1 MTARTQ
7 VGIST
12 DLVGD
17 LFTIS
22 VWDVA
27 TGNVLTSYK
36 APGSSGGG
44 GGGGGLVVPPHC
56 IDLVRD
62 HYLLCTYQNSPTL
75 HVWNLAKKD
84 HLFAKMIL
92 PGVVTA
98 LAVSGDGAYCLAAIE
113 AKIYIWQISS
123 GHLLNVLE
131 RHYQRVAV
139 VRITADLSRFI
150 SAGDDGLVII
160 WDFARCIVEREDFAV
175 TGGTSSQFEPLRTLH
190 NSSAKINDLHLN
202 DLNGNGGRGHFAVAS
217 EDRCVRVYSLE
228 WGQLL
233 VTVLYDAPVRSVVM
247 DRAERFLFAGL
258 QSGDIIQT
266 ALSDWEAVGRTGT
279 ADKLIDL
286 TTTPATPDAA
296 VEEKEE
302 EEEEEVIEVEGELPS
317 KQEGEPKKKRAK
329 KTTYSSKQS
338 SPTPKVPRAVFS
350 GHTASVTCL
359 AVSIDGLGL
368 LSGSADRSS
377 KLWHIKSRQSM
388 RTCSAAYRGAL
399 SNLLVVPAPGG
410 LFLYDSLEAQMSSLM
425 EPAGQIATDVSLKSA
440 AGGASTSRGQGS
452 SSTAYKVPLFLNSTS
467 SSGRPATYEAL
478 MKRAAQPPPP
488 IVPFKRE
495 IYRPGSKTNA
505 ALNNGGPWKAFER
518 GIVMVANDDC
528 SGQELWPWEGGWAMP
543 SEADIERIF
552 TGSSSFSSRPRL
564 SLEGG
569 SGSRSRQGKGSKLVN
584 GVNGGGDANG
594 NDQEDE
600 EEGDGEMAM
609 SEQSKD
615 ELIAQLRHQN
625 EQLYHLAV
633 DEVFRSSITRKSSA
647 AAAEEDEEAEKVPS
661 GSS

>member
-1 MTARTQ
+1 M
-7 VGIST
+7 
-12 DLVGD
+12 
-17 LFTIS
+17 
-22 VWDVA
+22 
-27 TGNVLTSYK
+27 
-36 APGSSGGG
+36 
-44 GGGGGLVVPPHC
+44 
-56 IDLVRD
+56 
-62 HYLLCTYQNSPTL
+62 
-75 HVWNLAKKD
+75 
-84 HLFAKMIL
+84 
-92 PGVVTA
+92 
-98 LAVSGDGAYCLAAIE
+98 
-113 AKIYIWQISS
+113 
-123 GHLLNVLE
+123 
-131 RHYQRVAV
+131 
-139 VRITADLSRFI
+139 
-150 SAGDDGLVII
+150 
-160 WDFARCIVEREDFAV
+160 
-175 TGGTSSQFEPLRTLH
+175 
-190 NSSAKINDLHLN
+190 
-202 DLNGNGGRGHFAVAS
+202 
-217 EDRCVRVYSLE
+217 
-228 WGQLL
+228 
-233 VTVLYDAPVRSVVM
+233 TVLYDAPVRSVVM

-302 EEEEEVIEVEGELPS
+302 EEEEVIEVEGELPS
-317 KQEGEPKKKRAK
+317 KQEEGPMKKRAK

-338 SPTPKVPRAVFS
+338 SAAPKVPRAVFS

-425 EPAGQIATDVSLKSA
+425 EPAAQISTDISFKSA
-440 AGGASTSRGQGS
+440 AGPSTSRGHQASSS
-452 SSTAYKVPLFLNSTS
+452 SSTAYKVPLFLNSSS

-495 IYRPGSKTNA
+495 IYRPGSKTNT
-505 ALNNGGPWKAFER
+505 NSGPWKAFER
-518 GIVMVANDDC
+518 GVIMVANDDC
-528 SGQELWPWEGGWAMP
+528 SGQDFWPWEGGWAMP

-552 TGSSSFSSRPRL
+552 TSSSFSASSRPRL

-569 SGSRSRQGKGSKLVN
+569 SGSRSRQGKGSKLSN
-584 GVNGGGDANG
+584 GINGGGGDANG
-594 NDQEDE
+594 NDQEEEE
-600 EEGDGEMAM
+600 EEGEGMTM

-633 DEVFRSSITRKSSA
+633 DEVFRSSITRKPSTA
-647 AAAEEDEEAEKVPS
+647 IAEEDEEAEKVPS

>member
-1 MTARTQ
+1 M
-7 VGIST
+7 
-12 DLVGD
+12 
-17 LFTIS
+17 
-22 VWDVA
+22 
-27 TGNVLTSYK
+27 
-36 APGSSGGG
+36 
-44 GGGGGLVVPPHC
+44 
-56 IDLVRD
+56 
-62 HYLLCTYQNSPTL
+62 
-75 HVWNLAKKD
+75 
-84 HLFAKMIL
+84 
-92 PGVVTA
+92 
-98 LAVSGDGAYCLAAIE
+98 
-113 AKIYIWQISS
+113 
-123 GHLLNVLE
+123 
-131 RHYQRVAV
+131 
-139 VRITADLSRFI
+139 
-150 SAGDDGLVII
+150 
-160 WDFARCIVEREDFAV
+160 
-175 TGGTSSQFEPLRTLH
+175 
-190 NSSAKINDLHLN
+190 
-202 DLNGNGGRGHFAVAS
+202 
-217 EDRCVRVYSLE
+217 
-228 WGQLL
+228 
-233 VTVLYDAPVRSVVM
+233 TVLYDTPVRSVVM

-266 ALSDWEAVGRTGT
+266 ALSDWESVSRTGT

-286 TTTPATPDAA
+286 TMPATPDPT
-296 VEEKEE
+296 VEE
-302 EEEEEVIEVEGELPS
+302 EEEMDEVIEVEEELPS

-338 SPTPKVPRAVFS
+338 SAAPKVPRAVFS

-425 EPAGQIATDVSLKSA
+425 EPAGQIATDVSLKN
-440 AGGASTSRGQGS
+440 AGPSTSRGHQASSSS
-452 SSTAYKVPLFLNSTS
+452 SSTAYKVPLFLNSSS

-569 SGSRSRQGKGSKLVN
+569 SGSRSRQGKGSKLSN
-584 GVNGGGDANG
+584 GINGGGGDANG
-594 NDQEDE
+594 NDQEEEE
-600 EEGDGEMAM
+600 EEGEGMTM

-633 DEVFRSSITRKSSA
+633 DEVFRSSITRKPSFA
-647 AAAEEDEEAEKVPS
+647 AAAVEEEEAEQVPS